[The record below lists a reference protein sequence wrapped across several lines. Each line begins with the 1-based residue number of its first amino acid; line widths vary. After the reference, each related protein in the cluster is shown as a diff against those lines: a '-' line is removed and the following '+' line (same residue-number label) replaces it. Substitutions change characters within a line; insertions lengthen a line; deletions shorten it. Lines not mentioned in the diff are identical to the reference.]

1 MKYLLDTNVIISLY
15 RQEKNG
21 IQQKLRE
28 VGIDNCCISDITLYE
43 LYWGARLNRNPEIEL
58 KKIDKL
64 SQCITIVPS
73 KNIVKEAS
81 RQKYLLK
88 EKGMPIEDF
97 DIMIGSA
104 AIVNNLVLVTRNTK
118 HMGRLEN
125 IRLEDWSQ
133 A

>member
-15 RQEKNG
+15 RHEKNG
-21 IQQKLRE
+21 IQQRLRE

-43 LYWGARLNRNPEIEL
+43 LYWGARLNRNTKQEL
-58 KKIDKL
+58 MKIDSL
-64 SQCITIVPS
+64 SRNITIVPT

-88 EKGMPIEDF
+88 EKGLPIEDF
-97 DIMIGSA
+97 DILIGSA
-104 AIVNNLVLVTRNTK
+104 AIVNNLILVTRNTK

-125 IRLEDWSQ
+125 IKIEDWS
-133 A
+133 